1 VEKYDTARQATEDNI
16 ILSMHVACLKGKY
29 CEEYMAQHM
38 RGDAGVRDGI
48 MNSTAYTRSQILWR
62 TSKLED

>member
-1 VEKYDTARQATEDNI
+1 MCYQPIANIVKDEKGE
-16 ILSMHVACLKGKY
+16 KGKY
-29 CEEYMAQHM
+29 CEKYMAQHM
-38 RGDAGVRDGI
+38 RGDAGVPDGI